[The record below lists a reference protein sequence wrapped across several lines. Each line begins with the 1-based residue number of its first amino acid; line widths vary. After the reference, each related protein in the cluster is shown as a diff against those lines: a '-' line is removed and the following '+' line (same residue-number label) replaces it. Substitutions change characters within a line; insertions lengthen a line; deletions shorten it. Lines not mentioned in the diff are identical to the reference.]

1 MSFIGNDIMYFHN
14 NVNTFNR
21 KGVTDKILTKNESQ
35 LFSLLYLKN
44 HLIIAWTIKESIYK
58 ITCKEGNNK
67 AFSPKTIEIIE
78 FMTVSANSFI
88 FIGKAVYSERIYD
101 FKTEVNKDFVFS
113 NASNNYNSLNCIENN
128 YFKYNILDNN
138 SYNNIYLNKYLSSY
152 KRELFYHKNGVPY
165 ISNQAKDIDISIT
178 HDSEM
183 LVYSEL
189 NLNNEVNA

>member
-14 NVNTFNR
+14 NVNTFSR
-21 KGVTDKILTKNESQ
+21 KGVTDKILSKNESQ
-35 LFSLLYLKN
+35 LFSSFCLKH

-67 AFSPKTIEIIE
+67 AFSPRTIEIFE
-78 FMTVSANSFI
+78 FMSITENSNKY
-88 FIGKAVYSERIYD
+88 IGKAVYSEQIYD
-101 FKTEVNKDFVFS
+101 FKTEINKEFVFS
-113 NASNNYNSLNCIENN
+113 NASNNYYTLNCVNN
-128 YFKYNILDNN
+128 IFFPNNVLEKN
-138 SYNNIYLNKYLSSY
+138 SYNNIYLNEYLNSNN
-152 KRELFYHKNGVPY
+152 KELFYHKNGVPF